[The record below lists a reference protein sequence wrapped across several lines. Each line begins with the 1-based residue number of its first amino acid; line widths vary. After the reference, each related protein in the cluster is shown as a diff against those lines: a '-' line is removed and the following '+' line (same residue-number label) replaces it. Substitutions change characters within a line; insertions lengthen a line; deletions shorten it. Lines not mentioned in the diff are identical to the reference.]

1 MNKTLIPNSTWGILK
16 DIVKAHKIE
25 SVIIVVVTFIGLVC
39 FQYGDGL
46 FFTAHAVEIWDALM
60 SGRIKELPEM
70 FVANY
75 RGAPHGGLELSSA
88 ILISLV
94 PWAIWNFPVWL
105 THPIDTNPN
114 VFSLPC
120 LIWAK
125 LLLVLCVVLL
135 GVQVYRIVYS
145 LTNNKSRGQLATIL
159 LWGSGT
165 IALSVGYGMQD
176 EVLYTLLF
184 VIGLRYILEG
194 KRAIGLICMGYSVV
208 LAPFMILPAFL
219 VLLWMY
225 KNIFIVGA
233 LACSFL
239 APPFLLAKLI
249 SLGYSSVDDNYL
261 SWFFGRSTFGSGYG
275 AVSIFGV
282 LICLTFILTYF
293 QKEEDVKANHKRVF
307 NLLAVIITGMCVLA
321 WLHFYRVFLCVPFL
335 LIGIFSV
342 DEDQEAK
349 VKIGMIGFLVF
360 EFIRM
365 LCPFL
370 YQSECM
376 NTYSITEVT
385 KAALGI
391 TSEFSI
397 PMALQTFFPVLM
409 EVLPGI
415 TMAIASLAI
424 FMLCLIYMPSTKK
437 LLSIQLP
444 VRVLTIINCL
454 IPLVIFSAFLLVS
467 ARMDIY
473 QIAIDGNDATTP
485 DFAEVQSID
494 QHYFEATGKTINQ
507 IGVRTVTW
515 GNSYPGDVVLC
526 VEVLKEDTLEVIG
539 TARADLNIL
548 PNNDIYYFHFDNF
561 RLKENEWYIYQFKL
575 EGNLAQE
582 INPLVL
588 LHSDEGSSDPS
599 RNYVSVEAGGGS
611 ERQIMNYQIIQSM
624 HSFK

>member
-1 MNKTLIPNSTWGILK
+1 MNRNLNPDNTWSILK
-16 DIVKAHKIE
+16 DIVKTHKIE
-25 SVIIVVVTFIGLVC
+25 STIIAAVTVIGLVC

-46 FFTAHAVEIWDALM
+46 FFTGHAVEIWDALM
-60 SGRIKELPEM
+60 SGRIKELPDI

-75 RGAPHGGLELSSA
+75 RGAPHGGLGLSSA
-88 ILISLV
+88 ILLSLM

-105 THPIDTNPN
+105 THPIDTNPD

-120 LIWAK
+120 LIWGK
-125 LLLVLCVVLL
+125 LLFVLCVVLL

-145 LTNNKSRGQLATIL
+145 LTDSKSRGQLAAIL

-184 VIGLRYILEG
+184 VVGLRYILKE
-194 KRAIGLICMGYSVV
+194 KRVIGLICMGYSVV

-225 KNIFIVGA
+225 KNLLIVGA
-233 LACSFL
+233 FAGCFL
-239 APPFLLAKLI
+239 APPFLLAKSI
-249 SLGYSSVDDNYL
+249 SLGYSSVDDDYL
-261 SWFFGRSTFGSGYG
+261 SWFFERSTLGSGYG

-282 LICLTFILTYF
+282 LVCLTFIFSYF
-293 QKEEDVKANHKRVF
+293 SKEDEGKKNHKRLL
-307 NLLAVIITGMCVLA
+307 NLLAVLMTGMCVLA

-335 LIGIFSV
+335 LIGILSV
-342 DEDQEAK
+342 DEDQESK
-349 VKIGMIGFLVF
+349 IKIGMIGFLAF

-376 NTYSITEVT
+376 NTYSITGIT
-385 KAALGI
+385 KVLLGI
-391 TSEFSI
+391 TSECSI
-397 PMALQTFFPVLM
+397 PMALQTFFPVLI

-415 TMAIASLAI
+415 SMAIASLAI
-424 FMLCLIYMPSTKK
+424 FMLCLIYMPSAKK

-454 IPLVIFSAFLLVS
+454 IPFVIFSGFLLVS

-485 DFAEVQSID
+485 DLAEVQSID
-494 QHYFEATGKTINQ
+494 QHYFEAAGKTVNQ

-526 VEVLKEDTLEVIG
+526 LEVLEKDSLEVIE
-539 TARADLNIL
+539 TTRADLNSL

-561 RLKENEWYIYQFKL
+561 RLNADEWYIYRFKL

-582 INPLVL
+582 ISPLVL
-588 LHSDEGSSDPS
+588 LHSDEGSNDSS
-599 RNYVSVEAGGGS
+599 HSYVCVEAENGPES
-611 ERQIMNYQIIQSM
+611 QIMEYQIIQSM
-624 HSFK
+624 YSLK